1 MSLYKQFA
9 TDKNLEK
16 TGIELEY
23 PNEDGLPSTVIR
35 IARAGGANERYSKV
49 LEAKCKPYRRQIQTE
64 TITPEKMEQI
74 MREVYAET
82 VVLGWQN
89 VDIPATENGPAM
101 PNAPFSHENCVRV
114 FKDLPELFV
123 DIQNQASKA
132 ALFKR
137 ENLEAAAGN

>member
-16 TGIELEY
+16 NGIELQY
-23 PNEDGLPSTVIR
+23 DKVVFR
-35 IARAGGANERYSKV
+35 IARAGGSNERYSKV

-64 TITPEKMEQI
+64 TITPETMERI

-82 VVLGWQN
+82 VVLGWEG
-89 VDIPATENGPAM
+89 VDFEETDNGPAIED
-101 PNAPFSHENCVRV
+101 APFTRDNCIRL
-114 FKDLPELFV
+114 FEDLPELFN
-123 DIQNQASKA
+123 DIQIQAGKA

-137 ENLEAAAGN
+137 EVLEATAGN